1 MKTIEKDIKVDKYS
15 SKIFN
20 MYFGGKSFAVYDIE
34 STGLSPAYCKVIIS
48 GMLFYPGHG
57 DEAKVIQL
65 FADQPDDEAEI
76 LRKTSELLSE
86 VDFIVTYN
94 GRHFDMPFVQKRSEK
109 HHINFP
115 HTIYD
120 LDLYLVLNGHSGLRE
135 VLPSLSQKNVE
146 RYMGLSDS
154 RDDEISGGESVKLYE
169 QYMNTKSFQLEEK
182 ILLHNYDDLVQLY
195 HLIPVIAAS
204 DFHAAMFKLGFQAGN
219 LNISKILFKGHE
231 LHIQANQYKNPVD
244 YIAFP
249 TLDNPCSIIMNKA
262 SGGAEII
269 IPCEVAAGAFY
280 FDAGA
285 ILGDKVL
292 EIEAYPAIVNDYLIV
307 NDNGRINYME
317 INAFLLT
324 MLN

>member
-15 SKIFN
+15 SKIFD
-20 MYFGGKSFAVYDIE
+20 MYLGGKSFAVYDIE

-57 DEAKVIQL
+57 DDAKVIQL

-76 LRKTSELLSE
+76 LRKTSKLLSE

-94 GRHFDMPFVQKRSEK
+94 GRHFDMPFVQKRAEK
-109 HHINFP
+109 HHIDFP
-115 HTIYD
+115 NKIYD

-262 SGGAEII
+262 SGDAEII